1 MPVISKI
8 CPMEPSIARWSA
20 TRSLVVPSPFT
31 PNDVSR
37 RTPWVLVGE
46 LAPAGEL
53 AAAGELAVAGA
64 LAPLDELAPLGF
76 DAPPPR
82 RYRSA
87 TASGLAA
94 SPPPPHAA
102 STNAPPPANN
112 DVRNLRRTVSSVLE
126 TGRLAAGVFLIIQVF
141 PTMPARSKAKAQA
154 NDRNHTGVNREI
166 KRDNG
171 RKARTLKYELPR
183 VIGMRIRAGASE
195 YPKRSP
201 LKAKRTSGL
210 VKQVF
215 RKGSPDLHF
224 DGAKAADEM
233 HSNS

>member
-1 MPVISKI
+1 M
-8 CPMEPSIARWSA
+8 
-20 TRSLVVPSPFT
+20 
-31 PNDVSR
+31 
-37 RTPWVLVGE
+37 LVGE

-64 LAPLDELAPLGF
+64 LAPLDELAPRGF
-76 DAPPPR
+76 DAPPR

-87 TASGLAA
+87 TASGLAE

-102 STNAPPPANN
+102 STNAPPPASK

-126 TGRLAAGVFLIIQVF
+126 TGSLAAGVFLIIQVF

-171 RKARTLKYELPR
+171 RKSPTLKYELPR
-183 VIGMRIRAGASE
+183 VIGNANTRRRKRIPEEISA
-195 YPKRSP
+195 
-201 LKAKRTSGL
+201 
-210 VKQVF
+210 
-215 RKGSPDLHF
+215 
-224 DGAKAADEM
+224 
-233 HSNS
+233 